1 MESPLDSPLISPAKA
16 RQAAIQA
23 KDWAYINS
31 WLTRKYSPN
40 PVPAFER
47 NEDTLKALLAIAA
60 ANDAADEEAT
70 LVHRAREEVVRAYKA
85 REEAE
90 DPRKREL
97 LEDLEAHLDDK
108 GAASLDDLAETAVT
122 LGTLSTD
129 TTELGHSIMEL
140 TREEF
145 DAADQARKIEALQA
159 YLDRE
164 LESLKQQI
172 EELKTHPAYET
183 APDLSAQTAEWT
195 RSTKLLIAK
204 VNEYRDRIASL
215 QRNVNTKG
223 PTIEDLMVEEEN
235 VIRIKETVKM
245 LEGRIRSFHGLPPDV
260 DEAKAEYRRLERELH
275 QLQQQRDQMFESVIA
290 KDRR

>member
-1 MESPLDSPLISPAKA
+1 MESPLGSPLFSPAKA

-31 WLTRKYSPN
+31 WLTRKYPPN
-40 PVPAFER
+40 AVPSFER
-47 NEDTLKALLAIAA
+47 NEDTLKTLLAIAA

-70 LVHRAREEVVRAYKA
+70 LVHRAREEVARAYKA

-90 DPRKREL
+90 DTRKRQL

-108 GAASLDDLAETAVT
+108 GVASLDDLAETAVT

-129 TTELGHSIMEL
+129 TVDVAHAIMEL

-145 DAADQARKIEALQA
+145 DAAEQVRKVEALQA

-164 LESLKQQI
+164 MGSLQQQI
-172 EELKTHPAYET
+172 QELRTHPAYES
-183 APDLSAQTAEWT
+183 PPNLPVQTAEWA

-204 VNEYRDRIASL
+204 VNEYRDRIPSL

-235 VIRIKETVKM
+235 VIRIKENVRM
-245 LEGRIRSFHGLPPDV
+245 LEGRIRSFHGLPPDFE
-260 DEAKAEYRRLERELH
+260 EAKTEYKRLERELH
-275 QLQQQRDQMFESVIA
+275 QLRQQRDQMFENAVSR
-290 KDRR
+290 DRR